1 MTKENALRLLKHYKD
16 IGRTDAYEDMKNHI
30 LKGSKFSPE
39 EKAELFNK
47 VETKSKG
54 KK

>member
-1 MTKENALRLLKHYKD
+1 MTKENTLRLLEHYKKID
-16 IGRTDAYEDMKNHI
+16 RTDAYEDMKAHI
-30 LKGSKFSPE
+30 LGGSKFTQE
-39 EKAELFNK
+39 EKDAMFK